1 MAMTTASAGPLS
13 HYEALD
19 FMHVR
24 LLPRTYVEIGV
35 NRGNALTLVLPGTR
49 AVGIDPEPRL
59 RHPISRS
66 TKVFPWASDTF
77 FEMWDLE
84 DVLGGRKVDLA
95 FIDGMHLFEYA
106 LRDFANLEPYC
117 TPDSVVVLHD
127 CLPAN
132 PRVAARKRPKKGWTG
147 DVWKLAV
154 CLRRYRPDLQTTV
167 LDVPAS
173 GLGIV
178 RGLDPESTVLQDERR
193 EILRE
198 LLPLDLDSTTGQE
211 AKLNRVPGDWETLG
225 ALLPARPFRRRSR
238 GVLRTERYMRIAP
251 AKLARRVLGPDALAS
266 RLRARIEE
274 PGPPNPR
281 SSS

>member
-1 MAMTTASAGPLS
+1 
-13 HYEALD
+13 
-19 FMHVR
+19 MHVR

-35 NRGNALTLVLPGTR
+35 NRGNSLTLALPGTR

-66 TKVFPWASDTF
+66 TKVFPWDSDTF

-95 FIDGMHLFEYA
+95 FIDGMHLFEFA
-106 LRDFANLEPYC
+106 LRDFANLEPHC
-117 TPDSVVVLHD
+117 TPESVIVLHD

-132 PRVAARKRPKKGWTG
+132 PRVAARKRPKRRWTG

-178 RGLDPESTVLQDERR
+178 RSLDPKSTVLRDQRR

-198 LLPLDLDSTTGQE
+198 LLPLDLDSTTGRE

-225 ALLPARPFRRRSR
+225 ALLPERPYRRRSR
-238 GVLRTERYMRIAP
+238 GVLRTQRYMRIAP
-251 AKLARRVLGPDALAS
+251 AKLARRALGPDALAS
-266 RLRARIEE
+266 RLRARIEA
-274 PGPPNPR
+274 PGVPGPR